1 MITTYFQ
8 PIVSIKDQR
17 IVAFEALSRFRKE
30 ASAPLKSVQSLIDQ
44 CSSDQELLSLD
55 WRMISSAVEGFSSL
69 SVESHTLLFINV
81 SAPVVNGG
89 GESVA
94 ALLEKLNRKGISPK
108 RVVLEILENGLKMDE
123 KDWEFFLSCRNAGIL
138 LALDDIGVGFSNLE
152 RIALIKPD
160 IIKLDRSLVQQ
171 VHQNFHKK
179 KVFESLV
186 KLAGVIGAIP
196 LAEGV
201 ENLEDSLAALESGA
215 TLLQGYYFC
224 RPQADLDTIE
234 MICSDKILNCR
245 DSLKNELTQKKQH
258 FRRRLQV
265 FEKAVEMI
273 CNELICHDRDQF
285 EGVMEEFI
293 HACEGIECLYILNR
307 DGIQVTD
314 TVTVFQDY
322 LEKHYL
328 FQPAIKG
335 ADHSLKMYFFDPRG
349 HQQLQV
355 SEPYIS
361 QASGSSCFTISKA
374 FKKNGFD
381 YLLCAD
387 FPAQS

>member
-17 IVAFEALSRFRKE
+17 IVALEALSRFRKK
-30 ASAPLKSVQSLIDQ
+30 SSDPLKSVHTLIDQ
-44 CSSDQELLSLD
+44 CSTEEELLALD
-55 WRMISSAVEGFSSL
+55 WRMISSAVDAFSTL
-69 SVESHTLLFINV
+69 PVESHTLLFINV

-89 GESVA
+89 AGSVSH
-94 ALLEKLNRKGISPK
+94 LMDKLSRWGISPK
-108 RVVLEILENGLKMDE
+108 RVVFEILENGLKMDE
-123 KDWEFFLSCRNAGIL
+123 QDWAFFLSCREAGIL

-201 ENLEDSLAALESGA
+201 ETLDDSLAALESGA
-215 TLLQGYYFC
+215 TLLQGFYFC
-224 RPQADLDTIE
+224 RPQGGLETIE

-245 DSLKNELTQKKQH
+245 DTLKNVLTRKKQS

-273 CNELICHDRDQF
+273 CNELICHERDQF
-285 EGVMEEFI
+285 ENVMEEFI

-307 DGIQVTD
+307 DGIQVSD

-322 LEKHYL
+322 LEKHFL

-349 HQQLQV
+349 NQQLQV

-381 YLLCAD
+381 FLLCAD
-387 FPAQS
+387 FPAQI